1 MTRQQFQ
8 ILMGSAII
16 LIVLLL
22 VKGLLI
28 HNTHQLSVELAQSQ
42 REIMQGQAARPL
54 LNGITNR
61 LMRGTETEPDLADLL
76 RQYGLYPNANPNGGS
91 K

>member
-1 MTRQQFQ
+1 MTRIQFQ
-8 ILMGSAII
+8 VLMGSAV
-16 LIVLLL
+16 LLVLLLL

-28 HNTHQLSVELAQSQ
+28 QNTHELSVELAQSQ

-61 LMRGTETEPDLADLL
+61 LMRGTATEPDLADLL
-76 RQYGLYPNANPNGGS
+76 RQYDLYPQGGS
-91 K
+91 Q

>member
-1 MTRQQFQ
+1 
-8 ILMGSAII
+8 MGAAVI

-28 HNTHQLSVELAQSQ
+28 QNTHKLNIELAQSQ
-42 REIMQGQAARPL
+42 REIMQGQAAKPL

-61 LMRGTETEPDLADLL
+61 LMRGTSTEPDLADLL
-76 RQYGLYPNANPNGGS
+76 RQYDLYPKGGIQ
-91 K
+91 